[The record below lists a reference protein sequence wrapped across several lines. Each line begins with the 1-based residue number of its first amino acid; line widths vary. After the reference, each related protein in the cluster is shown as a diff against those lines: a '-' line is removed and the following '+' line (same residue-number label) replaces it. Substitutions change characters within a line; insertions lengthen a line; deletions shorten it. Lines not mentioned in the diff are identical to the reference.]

1 MAWDIREEFK
11 GTCNIRRWRTAP
23 SCTATRCGYA
33 RSCRDIGLLNETF
46 FPASKRFIQTEETCA
61 NLFRLGKLYSFTFV
75 ELLVVIAIIGILIGL
90 SSTVRS
96 ERLQSE
102 TN

>member
-1 MAWDIREEFK
+1 MCVKSLKIDAKILGIPEEFK
-11 GTCNIRRWRTAP
+11 GTGNIRR
-23 SCTATRCGYA
+23 GNA
-33 RSCRDIGLLNETF
+33 RSYRDYWSIERDF
-46 FPASKRFIQTEETCA
+46 FLASKRCIQTEETCA